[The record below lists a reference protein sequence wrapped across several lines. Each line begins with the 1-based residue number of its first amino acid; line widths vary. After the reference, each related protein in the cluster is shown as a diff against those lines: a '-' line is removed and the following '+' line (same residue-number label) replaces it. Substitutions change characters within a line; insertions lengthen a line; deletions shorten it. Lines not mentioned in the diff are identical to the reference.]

1 MEKFLFVL
9 TRGLEDPI
17 RVTRCL
23 QLAKIAKEKGHEVNV
38 FFTDDAVMLVREG
51 AIDNVMAPSG
61 DEAVAQFTY
70 LMVHKTPFYV
80 CKPCA
85 EIRRIKQ
92 EDIVENASLATGA
105 LLIDLAVQSKVFT
118 F

>member
-17 RVTRCL
+17 RVTRAL
-23 QLAKIAKEKGHEVNV
+23 QLAKIAKEKGHDVTV
-38 FFTDDAVMLVREG
+38 FFTDDAVMLCQEG
-51 AIDNVMAPSG
+51 LIEHVMAPSG
-61 DEAVAQFTY
+61 DEAVAQFIY
-70 LMVHKTPFYV
+70 LLAHKTPFYV

-85 EIRRIKQ
+85 EFRKITNL
-92 EDIVENASLATGA
+92 VENATLATGHK
-105 LLIDLAVQSKVFT
+105 LIDLAVESKVFT